1 MSNENVE
8 IIDGIEVDTTKAQR
22 MIKKLII
29 KEKRNI
35 STKEKSNPEMIKAI
49 KQMIEEDVE
58 CYWKE
63 CILIILDSFSVI
75 RL

>member
-8 IIDGIEVDTTKAQR
+8 IIDGIEVDTNKAQR

-35 STKEKSNPEMIKAI
+35 STKEKSNPEMVKAI

-58 CYWKE
+58 CY
-63 CILIILDSFSVI
+63 
-75 RL
+75 